1 VGKTLIIIVILLTA
15 IFAGILITVHKHT
28 EKMPEIA
35 SENLAEMQAR
45 ALGGYALG
53 YGINKFLAGNVTFI
67 DSITGYID
75 DFIPFEVLDGSI
87 DSIKFTN
94 ELDGSIRI
102 NSYVTYN
109 INDETVYHQSEANFS
124 FIIDDE
130 AKSNITSALVYGGSI
145 TIHAKA
151 VITGELTETTEFNFE
166 EVFGLTEQEVK
177 DEAISNNAFII
188 NPENN
193 TPMPD
198 SLTWIEFEGGDSL
211 FKVTSD
217 WTGAG
222 VLIIKGNL
230 KCTAQ
235 ITFNGILVIFGT
247 LDITAHSD
255 ITGSVFVVGDTS
267 LGAHATITFDGDIA
281 ATAFESL
288 PFNVSCKIISWRE

>member
-1 VGKTLIIIVILLTA
+1 MGKSLFIGVLVLTV
-15 IFAGILITVHKHT
+15 IFAAITITVQRHSSKV
-28 EKMPEIA
+28 PEML
-35 SENLAEMQAR
+35 SVNLAEQQA
-45 ALGGYALG
+45 ANLAAYALG
-53 YGINKFLAGNVTFI
+53 YGINKLLDGNVTFC
-67 DSITGYID
+67 DSINGYID
-75 DFIPFEVLDGSI
+75 DFTPLEVLDGSI

-94 ELDGSIRI
+94 ESDGSIRI

-109 INDETVYHQSEANFS
+109 INDKTVNHQSEANFS

-130 AKSNITSALVYGGSI
+130 AESNITSALVYGGSI

-177 DEAISNNAFII
+177 DEAISNDAFII

-211 FKVTSD
+211 FKITND

-222 VLIIKGNL
+222 ILIIKGNL
-230 KCTAQ
+230 KCTAHT
-235 ITFNGILVIFGT
+235 TFNGILVVFGT
-247 LDITAHSD
+247 LDITAHSN

-267 LGAHATITFDGDIA
+267 LGAHATITFDGDIV
-281 ATAFESL
+281 ATALESL
-288 PFNVSCKIISWRE
+288 PFNVSCKIISWKE